1 MMTSGP
7 WSAIYQASLRLFY
20 RVDKTLNGLV
30 NFVRKLTLAG
40 LLLVVVAAPL
50 APPALAHAIIVSAV
64 PAAGATVAG
73 PDIDLAFTFNVRI
86 DAGRSKL
93 ILTAPD
99 GSSSDIAILPNDSPA
114 VLVGH
119 LTGLKAGAYS
129 VRWQVLATDGHITRG
144 DVNFTV
150 AP

>member
-1 MMTSGP
+1 M
-7 WSAIYQASLRLFY
+7 
-20 RVDKTLNGLV
+20 
-30 NFVRKLTLAG
+30 AG
-40 LLLVVVAAPL
+40 LMLVAAAAPL
-50 APPALAHAIIVSAV
+50 ATPALAHAIIVSSV

-93 ILTAPD
+93 TLTAPD
-99 GSSSDIAILPNDSPA
+99 GSSADVAILPNDSPA
-114 VLVGH
+114 VLAAH
-119 LTGLKAGAYS
+119 LTGLKSGAYS

-144 DVNFTV
+144 DVGFTV